1 MISNDIMTAINDV
14 LACADPLE
22 AMVMYYYHYR
32 LLKECRF
39 ILFSNELGTDVF
51 VNPKLYHIL
60 IENWAS

>member
-14 LACADPLE
+14 LACAGPLE

-39 ILFSNELGTDVF
+39 ILFSNELGTDIPF
-51 VNPKLYHIL
+51 F
-60 IENWAS
+60 